1 MEQKPPLCFNAKPV
15 RRSAARELLDWGKT
29 FPGGAKDTVKLLGF
43 SVEYGLERVLAVK
56 AALPNGI
63 TPPTIPPLVQK
74 ELEPP
79 PAPIKLDTAYD
90 FPITSLDLSRYDDKY
105 GVVAQ

>member
-1 MEQKPPLCFNAKPV
+1 MREVEQST
-15 RRSAARELLDWGKT
+15 RRSSPVSYTHLDVYK
-29 FPGGAKDTVKLLGF
+29 
-43 SVEYGLERVLAVK
+43 R
-56 AALPNGI
+56 
-63 TPPTIPPLVQK
+63 Q
-74 ELEPP
+74 ELEP